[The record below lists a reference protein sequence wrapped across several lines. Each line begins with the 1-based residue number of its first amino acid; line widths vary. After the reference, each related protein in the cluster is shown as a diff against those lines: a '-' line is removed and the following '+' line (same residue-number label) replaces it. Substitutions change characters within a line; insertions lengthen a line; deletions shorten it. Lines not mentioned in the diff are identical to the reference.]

1 MKKSVCSLFALVM
14 IGFSVTGCSNKNP
27 YIGTVDTDLKNIKAD
42 LVWWNDYAQT
52 GSAAATQR
60 YDYAQNVIKEFNK
73 IYPNISVKQV
83 EYASY
88 SEIAKAVDNGLAGGN
103 IPNIASTYPDNVL
116 SWDTDGAILHAEQYF
131 DDYKL
136 GFGVSMDDKGTFIED
151 NSTVYADIQ
160 ANIESEEAAYGS
172 GDLLSLP
179 YSRSSE
185 ALFIN
190 KTVFDKEGEGKC
202 GQDSDHEVMAGQEE
216 YVAPTANASKKKY
229 SVPKDWK
236 EMISLARQ
244 MKKDFSIFSD
254 ANQRDQD
261 GWFINVPICY
271 DSGDNLFISFSKMA
285 GIDYADQEKPLFN
298 NDAAKQMMI
307 QLKKWNNEGLLCT
320 ADQLTWS
327 RTAPEYHSYSTSMV
341 NYGQVFMLVSSTT
354 SGMYLGV
361 DGYNIDVYP
370 TPTFGTDDYDNP
382 ASNATSGKHYAIS
395 QGPSLALFE
404 NCVNI
409 GESVSLFRGL
419 GLALAKAAFCLMLL
433 GRYKEAEVHLQR
445 MGKIYNIMHT
455 EWEDGLQ
462 GGGLAFSIM
471 GVLNC
476 RKKDWYHAGICFN
489 VAKRLVNEAKRPL
502 WQAMLYWAKLELY
515 KMGDELPKEFAE
527 GVLKHPREWYEE
539 QLQLLKHKVGWI

>member
-160 ANIESEEAAYGS
+160 ANIESEKAAYGS

-190 KTVFDKEGEGKC
+190 KIVFDKEGEGKC

-327 RTAPEYHSYSTSMV
+327 RTAPQYHSYSTSMV

-404 NCVNI
+404 NKDENTKKATFLFYKFLTNSQNSADLAATTGYFPIRKSSDNVSSYKKILDAADSDVPEHVTKTEDLTKKTDKYKGLSAKVNSQYVSAGDYFAAPVNKYSASTRSAV
-409 GESVSLFRGL
+409 GE
-419 GLALAKAAFCLMLL
+419 
-433 GRYKEAEVHLQR
+433 
-445 MGKIYNIMHT
+445 
-455 EWEDGLQ
+455 
-462 GGGLAFSIM
+462 
-471 GVLNC
+471 
-476 RKKDWYHAGICFN
+476 
-489 VAKRLVNEAKRPL
+489 LVNYVFNSTATTDAEIE
-502 WQAMLYWAKLELY
+502 KLV
-515 KMGDELPKEFAE
+515 DDAFATAISSSI
-527 GVLKHPREWYEE
+527 
-539 QLQLLKHKVGWI
+539 Q